1 MMNEEAVDNKET
13 TENQHVE
20 NENPTP
26 NASNENAEGV
36 NDGADS
42 TEGNV
47 DSLDEMEQLK
57 VELAEMKNKYVRLHA
72 EFDNFRKRNARER
85 VELIKNAS
93 QSVLSEMLP
102 VLDDFDRAAKANEDN
117 DDIKAVKEGFHLIHN
132 KMFKVLEANGLKPMD
147 AMGKAFDTDVHEAIT
162 QIPAPSKKM
171 RGKVVDVIEKGYML
185 NDSVLRYAKVV
196 VGQ

>member
-1 MMNEEAVDNKET
+1 MKNEEAVDNKET
-13 TENQHVE
+13 IDNQNVE
-20 NENPTP
+20 NENPNP
-26 NASNENAEGV
+26 QASSNEVDGTNA
-36 NDGADS
+36 GADS
-42 TEGNV
+42 AEENV

-102 VLDDFDRAAKANEDN
+102 VLDDFDRASKANEDN
-117 DDIKAVKEGFHLIHN
+117 DDISAVKEGFHLIHH